1 MRIHINVSF
10 VLIQYKIYLQKN
22 DNQGAIAQI
31 EAMTTCLDFQPDFL
45 SLSAHEAVA
54 CSARPVA
61 VASLSTMLNL
71 YASGKSMPT
80 AEVTVMRTLVTVLS
94 QEPGNEQKVLK
105 TLKHAHTRAS
115 ELGPDCFFGKEEV
128 GRRERNWFAVTSWNF
143 GTKTGQDKNYELS
156 AEFLRLASNFYDL
169 VKGSNDEN
177 NVMVCKSLVLSV
189 SSMIASEF
197 QRKTAMS
204 ETEVKQAVTLL
215 DRAGQVWKCSF
226 VHYMVPDTLIFFKWV
241 KLN

>member
-1 MRIHINVSF
+1 MRTYINVSF

-22 DNQGAIAQI
+22 DSQGAITQI

-54 CSARPVA
+54 CRAPPVA
-61 VASLSTMLNL
+61 VASLSTMLNF

-94 QEPGNEQKVLK
+94 QEPGNEQQVLKVLK
-105 TLKHAHTRAS
+105 LSHTRAS

-156 AEFLRLASNFYDL
+156 AEFLRLASNFYALL
-169 VKGSNDEN
+169 VKGSDDESN
-177 NVMVCKSLVLSV
+177 FMVCKSLVLSV
-189 SSMIASEF
+189 SSMIALEF

-215 DRAGQVWKCSF
+215 DRAGQV
-226 VHYMVPDTLIFFKWV
+226 
-241 KLN
+241 